1 MVEVMGVSL
10 KTENEAWSVKTR
22 QIRGSEGGRR
32 GLPAFGGARG
42 DQGFT
47 STSMQG
53 LRWQFP
59 CSPPPASPI
68 TQSRPLGQ
76 RLLRF
81 SVLRETPMTV
91 ACDHFKKLKGYEGF
105 TLLEVLVS
113 MAILVIIM
121 AALYSAYSTNVEAI
135 QIARQNGEV
144 HQTARIVLDRMTKDL
159 QSALIQVRGSS
170 EKIKLGL
177 VGADRELYGR
187 RADHIDF
194 TTVTHLPLT
203 EKGPASDLCEIGY
216 LVDEDPEG
224 QVLVLLRRDAFSVD
238 EDFTKGGSLQEMA
251 RNVLEFKLTY
261 QDAEGKDLDQWNTI
275 EGKPTSGLPVLIKV
289 RLMLKDELNREHVFS
304 TTIHPEL
311 AERKKES

>member
-1 MVEVMGVSL
+1 MARNVFVPGEDL
-10 KTENEAWSVKTR
+10 K
-22 QIRGSEGGRR
+22 
-32 GLPAFGGARG
+32 
-42 DQGFT
+42 
-47 STSMQG
+47 
-53 LRWQFP
+53 
-59 CSPPPASPI
+59 
-68 TQSRPLGQ
+68 
-76 RLLRF
+76 
-81 SVLRETPMTV
+81 
-91 ACDHFKKLKGYEGF
+91 GF

-121 AALYSAYSTNVEAI
+121 AALYSAYTTNVEAI

-177 VGADRELYGR
+177 VGANRELYGR

-216 LVDEDPEG
+216 LVDADSEA
-224 QVLVLLRRDAFSVD
+224 QVLVLVRRDAFSVD

-261 QDAEGKDLDQWNTI
+261 QDAEGKDSDQWNTI
-275 EGKPTSGLPVLIKV
+275 EGRPTSGLPVLIKV

>member
-1 MVEVMGVSL
+1 MARNVFVPGEDL
-10 KTENEAWSVKTR
+10 K
-22 QIRGSEGGRR
+22 
-32 GLPAFGGARG
+32 
-42 DQGFT
+42 
-47 STSMQG
+47 
-53 LRWQFP
+53 
-59 CSPPPASPI
+59 
-68 TQSRPLGQ
+68 
-76 RLLRF
+76 
-81 SVLRETPMTV
+81 
-91 ACDHFKKLKGYEGF
+91 GF

-121 AALYSAYSTNVEAI
+121 AALYSAYTTNVEAI

-159 QSALIQVRGSS
+159 QSALIQVKGSS

-177 VGADRELYGR
+177 VGADRELDGR
-187 RADHIDF
+187 RADQIDF

-216 LVDEDPEG
+216 LVDEDSEA
-224 QVLVLLRRDAFSVD
+224 QVLVLVRRDAFSVD

-261 QDAEGKDLDQWNTI
+261 QDAQGKDSDQWNTL
-275 EGKPTSGLPVLIKV
+275 EGMPASGLPVLIKV
-289 RLMLKDELNREHVFS
+289 RLVLKDELDREHVFS
-304 TTIHPEL
+304 TTVHPEL

>member
-1 MVEVMGVSL
+1 M
-10 KTENEAWSVKTR
+10 
-22 QIRGSEGGRR
+22 
-32 GLPAFGGARG
+32 ARNVFVPG
-42 DQGFT
+42 ED
-47 STSMQG
+47 
-53 LRWQFP
+53 
-59 CSPPPASPI
+59 I
-68 TQSRPLGQ
+68 
-76 RLLRF
+76 
-81 SVLRETPMTV
+81 
-91 ACDHFKKLKGYEGF
+91 KGF

-121 AALYSAYSTNVEAI
+121 AALYSAYTTNVEAI

-159 QSALIQVRGSS
+159 QSALIQVKGSS

-177 VGADRELYGR
+177 VGANRELYGR

-261 QDAEGKDLDQWNTI
+261 QDAEGKDSDQWNTI

-289 RLMLKDELNREHVFS
+289 RLMLKDELDREHVFS

>member
-1 MVEVMGVSL
+1 MARNVFVQGEDL
-10 KTENEAWSVKTR
+10 K
-22 QIRGSEGGRR
+22 
-32 GLPAFGGARG
+32 
-42 DQGFT
+42 
-47 STSMQG
+47 
-53 LRWQFP
+53 
-59 CSPPPASPI
+59 
-68 TQSRPLGQ
+68 
-76 RLLRF
+76 
-81 SVLRETPMTV
+81 
-91 ACDHFKKLKGYEGF
+91 GF

-121 AALYSAYSTNVEAI
+121 AALYSAYTTNVEAI

-177 VGADRELYGR
+177 VGADREVDGR

-194 TTVTHLPLT
+194 TTVTHMPLT

-216 LVDEDPEG
+216 LVDEDPEA

-261 QDAEGKDLDQWNTI
+261 QDAEGKDSDQWNTL
-275 EGKPTSGLPVLIKV
+275 EGRPASGLPVLVKV
-289 RLMLKDELNREHVFS
+289 RLVLKDELDREHVFS
-304 TTIHPEL
+304 TTVHPEL